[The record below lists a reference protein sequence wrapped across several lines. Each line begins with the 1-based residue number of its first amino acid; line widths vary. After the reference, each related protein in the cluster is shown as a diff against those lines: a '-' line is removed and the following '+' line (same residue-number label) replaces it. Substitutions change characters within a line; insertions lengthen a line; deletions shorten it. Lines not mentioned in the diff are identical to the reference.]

1 MRLPP
6 FNPKLA
12 IAIGVAAVSLTAVL
26 VKLADH
32 APASIIANYRLL
44 IAAIALIPF
53 VLLHHRKDM
62 KQLKSSSWALL
73 AACGVLLAI
82 HLTLFYESLHH
93 TSVASAASLVVLQPI
108 AVLLLGLFMS
118 REKFS
123 QGAAISITIALIG
136 ILIILIGDYMLGGSN
151 FYGDVLALAS
161 MVILAVYYTLGQ
173 RVRMYLNLLSYTF
186 FVYVFGGIILLLFNL
201 GFSNSFTG
209 FGTQAWL
216 SIITLALVPTFLGY
230 SLFNWALKWIQAQTV
245 QTGMI
250 FEPVVAVV
258 LAFFIL
264 HEHVTG
270 TQLLG
275 GAVILFGLFLFIMST
290 ARKPK
295 VTISKK

>member
-26 VKLADH
+26 VKLADQ

-62 KQLKSSSWALL
+62 KQLKPSSWALL

-82 HLTLFYESLHH
+82 HLSLFFESLHH

-123 QGAAISITIALIG
+123 QGAAISITIAFIG
-136 ILIILIGDYMLGGSN
+136 ILIILIGDYMMGGSN

-209 FGTQAWL
+209 FDTSAWL
-216 SIITLALVPTFLGY
+216 SIIILALVPTFLGY

-250 FEPVVAVV
+250 FEPVVAVI